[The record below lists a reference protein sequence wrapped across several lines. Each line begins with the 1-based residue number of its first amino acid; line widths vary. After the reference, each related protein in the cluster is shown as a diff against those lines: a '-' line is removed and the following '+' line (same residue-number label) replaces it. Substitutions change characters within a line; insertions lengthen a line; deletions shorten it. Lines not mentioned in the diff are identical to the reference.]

1 MGGFGAYRGPPP
13 NWKLLIGSI
22 PTAYWNSSESGR
34 QKKPRFARLLQSP
47 LTDSEPSTPSLP
59 CDFGGNRW
67 QPVAKRFGL
76 LRRFR
81 GSKRS
86 HRLRPIAPPFFH
98 NLSIL
103 SATAR
108 SAVCRNDNVGARKL
122 AIALVVD
129 PSLYERGSK
138 SERATRSDV
147 SSGTSLG
154 VVDVMTLRA
163 GRRGRPRRERDL
175 QASEGHHPSA
185 AVRSPRGR

>member
-1 MGGFGAYRGPPP
+1 MCRHFRDRPAARDQSLRSRGGALRCADRQQKSPV
-13 NWKLLIGSI
+13 
-22 PTAYWNSSESGR
+22 SGDFFSA
-34 QKKPRFARLLQSP
+34 KPSDGL
-47 LTDSEPSTPSLP
+47 EPSTPSLP